1 MLDIYM
7 VEKVLKTGDVV
18 YITCHQITNANMAD
32 KILNT
37 IADRVIADTK

>member
-1 MLDIYM
+1 MDV

-18 YITCHQITNANMAD
+18 YITYITFHQITNVNMAE